1 MIMKRVVYRTPQTR
15 IDLWHIARHI
25 ARDNRQAAIR
35 FLNAAEATFKQLA
48 ENPELGSLGEF
59 QSPIFRDIRRWR
71 VNRFTNYLIFYRQ
84 RHEGIEVIRVLH
96 GARDIDAIFEEG
108 S

>member
-1 MIMKRVVYRTPQTR
+1 MKRVVYRTPQTR

-25 ARDNRQAAIR
+25 AQDNRQAAIR

-48 ENPELGSLGEF
+48 KSPELGSLGEF
-59 QSPIFRDIRRWR
+59 QSPVLQGVRRWR

-84 RHEGIEVIRVLH
+84 RPEGIEVIRVLH
-96 GARDIDAIFEEG
+96 GARDIDAIFGDE